1 MSSDG
6 PINQARL
13 QGAARNLTRGG
24 LIAVTWAGFALA
36 CGFVL
41 LRCHVRLTESR
52 RLYSDDYWLL
62 AALFFLGLNAI
73 LQTLQAPSLY
83 YLIYAS
89 SGEAPAGETL
99 IDQGNI
105 YVRYQFVI
113 ILLFFTIIWSVKY
126 SFLALYYRLFKG
138 LSTYRRVWWV
148 VVCFAAMAYIG
159 CWITSIWTCHPPS
172 TYFDF
177 GNPLLSLK
185 HADGSVLIWPGQC
198 AKPIDLEGSV
208 ISISY
213 STAVD
218 VLTDLMIMVLP
229 YKLLVSLRVSKVQR
243 FALVGIFS
251 VGCIVI
257 ACSLIRLTQIVA
269 HARSDPVGLAVWGI
283 VESSMSVVV
292 GSLPALKSYFGRAW
306 DRTVMRYS
314 GQLGSSDLQWSGR
327 ALGPGRV
334 ALSDPETSWRSF
346 NTIPTHTSEPGASQ
360 DLWVTRDRSLTS
372 SAKALPV
379 YTSELSASQDSRDS
393 RDRSPTKKSYSVEEY
408 ERVLRSLSDADPG
421 LELPDT
427 AAELAAIAKAHPR
440 SAPNG

>member
-13 QGAARNLTRGG
+13 QGAARNLTRGA

-41 LRCHVRLTESR
+41 LRCHVRISESR

-73 LQTLQAPSLY
+73 LQTLQTPSLY

-89 SGEAPAGETL
+89 SGEAPAGQAL
-99 IDQGNI
+99 IDQGNV

-138 LSTYRRVWWV
+138 QSTYRRIWWFV
-148 VVCFAAMAYIG
+148 ANFAALAYIG
-159 CWITSIWTCHPPS
+159 CWIASIWTCHPPS

-177 GNPLLSLK
+177 GMPFCFLDSRSNIM
-185 HADGSVLIWPGQC
+185 LIRSGQC

-218 VLTDLMIMVLP
+218 VLTDLVIMVLP
-229 YKLLVSLRVSKVQR
+229 YKLLIALRVSKAQR

-251 VGCIVI
+251 VGGIVI
-257 ACSLIRLTQIVA
+257 ACSLIRLTQIIA
-269 HARSDPVGLAVWGI
+269 HARSDPVGLAVWGV

-314 GQLGSSDLQWSGR
+314 GQLDSSDLQWSDR
-327 ALGPGRV
+327 ALAPGRV
-334 ALSDPETSWRSF
+334 ILSDPETSWRSGSAVPGL
-346 NTIPTHTSEPGASQ
+346 NSEPRVSQDLWITRDRTPKKSAKIHTVHTSEVRASQ
-360 DLWVTRDRSLTS
+360 DLWG
-372 SAKALPV
+372 
-379 YTSELSASQDSRDS
+379 S
-393 RDRSPTKKSYSVEEY
+393 RDRSPTKQDYTVEDY
-408 ERVLRSLSDADPG
+408 ERVLRALSDADPG
-421 LELPDT
+421 LDIPET
-427 AAELAAIAKAHPR
+427 AAELAAMNKAER
-440 SAPNG
+440 DRAPNG